1 MLFLG
6 RLEKELQ
13 QHTVIQRQSDF
24 WIRRVQ
30 NISTNEL
37 DLKIQDL
44 PTKWIEPE
52 SVNQPDYNKPI

>member
-24 WIRRVQ
+24 WIQRVQ

-44 PTKWIEPE
+44 PTKWIGPE

>member
-24 WIRRVQ
+24 WIQRVQ

-52 SVNQPDYNKPI
+52 SVNQPDYSKPI

>member
-24 WIRRVQ
+24 WIQRVQ